1 MRNTNIPFHRYL
13 RVSCRETAK
22 IRGPAAMNCHG
33 WWNMGLSFWTILKL
47 TEYGMEACHASKHKI
62 LKFQASADKVKQ
74 LLFWDWN
81 GPRLEH
87 CLDQGTTITAAS
99 YTEILKSNLKPAIHY
114 KRRSLLS
121 KGSFFF
127 AVSQQA
133 SAFHSSYHWSNQI
146 AEIWFCPTPT

>member
-1 MRNTNIPFHRYL
+1 M
-13 RVSCRETAK
+13 
-22 IRGPAAMNCHG
+22 
-33 WWNMGLSFWTILKL
+33 